1 MNLRAKLCSVQFLI
15 VFVLSRDLT
24 WRDVQHIIA
33 RTARPGPVRIS
44 QNEWTVNKANLS
56 GEKLAKYTWQYVHYK
71 KPQSIGLSTISFG
84 Q

>member
-1 MNLRAKLCSVQFLI
+1 MNLRAKFCSVQFLI

-33 RTARPGPVRIS
+33 WTARPGPVGIS

-56 GEKLAKYTWQYVHYK
+56 GENFELF
-71 KPQSIGLSTISFG
+71 S
-84 Q
+84 